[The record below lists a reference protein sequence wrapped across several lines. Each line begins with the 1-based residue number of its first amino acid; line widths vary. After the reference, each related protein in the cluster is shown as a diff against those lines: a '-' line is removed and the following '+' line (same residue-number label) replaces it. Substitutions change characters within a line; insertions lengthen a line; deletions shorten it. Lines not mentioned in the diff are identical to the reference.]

1 MHPTSEADLAEA
13 IATAKGALRIQGG
26 ATRDIGAPVIGTP
39 LSTEAMDG
47 IVEYEPGA
55 LTLVAR
61 AGTPLAQIEAALA
74 AEGQRLPFEPMDH
87 RPVLGTTGT
96 PTIGGVVAANVSGP
110 RRVQV
115 GACRDFLLGA
125 RFVDGAGRVLK
136 NGGRVMK
143 NVTGYDLVK
152 LMAGSFGTL
161 GVITEVSFKVLPI
174 PETQVTL
181 AFSGHDPA
189 RAVATMA
196 AALSSP
202 FEVSGAAWVQGQ
214 TLLRLEGMERSV
226 AYRVG
231 ALAQR
236 LQPFGQA
243 DHIQGTAANT
253 LWQTIRDAGALVG
266 CETLWRVSLKP
277 SDAPAFLAAV
287 DPEQQLKC
295 QIDWGGGLIWLGA
308 QTAENAANTHARLRA
323 EIATLGGHV
332 TMLKA
337 PTALRT
343 SLAVFQPEPPAT
355 AALARALRH
364 RFDPKAILNPGLMG

>member
-1 MHPTSEADLAEA
+1 MHPTSEADLADA

-26 ATRDIGAPVIGTP
+26 ATRDIGAPVIGTA
-39 LSTEAMDG
+39 LSTQGLDG
-47 IVEYEPGA
+47 IVDYEPGA

-61 AGTPLAQIEAALA
+61 VGTPLAQIEAALA

-87 RPVLGTTGT
+87 RPVLGTKGT

-189 RAVATMA
+189 RAVAAMA

-231 ALAQR
+231 ALAER
-236 LQPFGQA
+236 LKPYGQA
-243 DHIQGTAANT
+243 EHIQGTAAGAI
-253 LWQTIRDAGALVG
+253 WQTVRDAHALVG

-287 DPEQQLKC
+287 DPDHQLKC

-308 QTAENAANTHARLRA
+308 ESAGNAADTHASLRG
-323 EIATLGGHV
+323 EIASRGGHV
-332 TMLKA
+332 TLLKA

-343 SLAVFQPEPPAT
+343 SLAVFQPEPPAA
-355 AALARALRH
+355 AALARALRQ

>member
-1 MHPTSEADLAEA
+1 MHPTSEADLADA
-13 IATAKGALRIQGG
+13 IATAQGALRIQGG
-26 ATRDIGAPVIGTP
+26 ATRDIGAPVIGTA
-39 LSTEAMDG
+39 LSTQGLDG
-47 IVEYEPGA
+47 IVDYEPGA

-87 RPVLGTTGT
+87 RPVLGTKGT

-189 RAVATMA
+189 RAVAAMA

-231 ALAQR
+231 ALAER
-236 LQPFGQA
+236 LKPYGQA
-243 DHIQGTAANT
+243 EQIQGTAAGAI
-253 LWQTIRDAGALVG
+253 WQTVRDAHALVG

-287 DPEQQLKC
+287 DPDHRLKC
-295 QIDWGGGLIWLGA
+295 QIDWGVG
-308 QTAENAANTHARLRA
+308 
-323 EIATLGGHV
+323 
-332 TMLKA
+332 
-337 PTALRT
+337 
-343 SLAVFQPEPPAT
+343 
-355 AALARALRH
+355 
-364 RFDPKAILNPGLMG
+364 

>member
-1 MHPTSEADLAEA
+1 MHPTSEADLADA

-26 ATRDIGAPVIGTP
+26 ATRDIGAPVIGTA
-39 LSTEAMDG
+39 LSTQGLDG
-47 IVEYEPGA
+47 IVDYEPGA

-74 AEGQRLPFEPMDH
+74 TEGQRLPFEPMDH
-87 RPVLGTTGT
+87 RPVLGTKGT

-189 RAVATMA
+189 RAVAAMA

-231 ALAQR
+231 ALAER
-236 LQPFGQA
+236 LKPYGHA
-243 DHIQGTAANT
+243 EHIQGTAAGAI
-253 LWQTIRDAGALVG
+253 WQTVRDAHALVG

-287 DPEQQLKC
+287 DPDHQLKC

-308 QTAENAANTHARLRA
+308 ESAENAADTHASLRG
-323 EIATLGGHV
+323 EIASRGGHV
-332 TMLKA
+332 TLLKA

-343 SLAVFQPEPPAT
+343 SLAVFQPEPPAA
-355 AALARALRH
+355 AALARALRQ

>member
-1 MHPTSEADLAEA
+1 LSMLKHEGSDHFSCSPH
-13 IATAKGALRIQGG
+13 I
-26 ATRDIGAPVIGTP
+26 P
-39 LSTEAMDG
+39 LHH
-47 IVEYEPGA
+47 
-55 LTLVAR
+55 LVAF
-61 AGTPLAQIEAALA
+61 LK
-74 AEGQRLPFEPMDH
+74 F
-87 RPVLGTTGT
+87 

-202 FEVSGAAWVQGQ
+202 FELSGAAWVQGQ

-243 DHIQGTAANT
+243 DHIQGTAANP

-287 DPEQQLKC
+287 DPEQLKC

-355 AALARALRH
+355 AALVRALRH